1 MFKKRSPA
9 SSTRPGFTLFELMIT
24 IFLIVG
30 ALFPILSFINTA
42 LLTSGGTESE
52 TIALNL
58 ARAKMEEIKSVSFNL
73 ITSEARAAFPGKPK
87 YQREVIV
94 SLPLPSLKDV
104 KVFVYWTPSGG
115 EEEFISFES
124 YVSNF

>member
-1 MFKKRSPA
+1 MFNKRSPA
-9 SSTRPGFTLFELMIT
+9 RFTRPGFTLFELLIT
-24 IFLIVG
+24 IVLIVG
-30 ALFPILSFINTA
+30 ALFPILSFINSSLIA
-42 LLTSGGTESE
+42 SGGTESE

-73 ITSEARAAFPGKPK
+73 ITSEAKGAIPGKPK

-94 SLPLPSLKDV
+94 SLPLPSLKDI
-104 KVFVYWTPSGG
+104 KVYIYWAPSGG
-115 EEEFISFES
+115 EEDFISFES